1 MASQE
6 IYYIPEGSKWPIVGT
21 LSLFITF
28 LGGAMMFNG
37 VDTGKYVL
45 IIGLA
50 ALTYMFA
57 GWFAEV
63 ISESIAG
70 KYSKQVDVSFRMGMG
85 WFILSEVMFFA
96 AFFGALYYARVFSIP
111 WLSGEGQGGHN
122 GTHEFLWSSFQA
134 SWPMNVM
141 PDPTKYTQYKDV
153 VPAFGVPA
161 INTALLLASGVTVTF
176 AHWALKNSN
185 RAALSAWLFAT
196 VLLGFIFVYFQA
208 GEYSHAMNDLD
219 LTINGGIYGSTFYLL
234 TGFHGFH
241 VTMGAVMLTVILF
254 RSLKGHFSKKDH
266 FAFEA
271 VAWYWHFVD
280 VVWLGLFIF
289 VYWI

>member
-1 MASQE
+1 MATQE

-28 LGGAMMFNG
+28 LGGAMMFNS
-37 VDTGKYVL
+37 VDAGKYVL
-45 IIGLA
+45 IVGLA

-57 GWFAEV
+57 GWFADV

-70 KYSKQVDVSFRMGMG
+70 KYSKQVDISFRMGMG

-141 PDPTKYTQYKDV
+141 PDPSKYTQYNDV

-161 INTALLLASGVTVTF
+161 VNTALLLASGVTVTF
-176 AHWALKNSN
+176 AHWALKKAN
-185 RAALSAWLFAT
+185 RTALSAWLFAT
-196 VLLGFIFVYFQA
+196 VALGFIFVYFQA
-208 GEYSHAMNDLD
+208 GEYAHAMNDLD

-241 VTMGAVMLTVILF
+241 VTMGAIMLAVILF
-254 RSLKGHFSKKDH
+254 RSLRGHFTKKDH

>member
-1 MASQE
+1 MATQE

-21 LSLFITF
+21 LSLFVTF
-28 LGGAMMFNG
+28 LGGAMMFNS
-37 VDTGKYVL
+37 VDAGKYVL

-50 ALTYMFA
+50 LLTYMFA
-57 GWFAEV
+57 GWFADV

-96 AFFGALYYARVFSIP
+96 AFFGALYYARMFSIP

-141 PDPTKYTQYKDV
+141 PDPSKYTQYNDV

-161 INTALLLASGVTVTF
+161 VNTALLLASGVTVTF
-176 AHWALKNSN
+176 AHWALKKAN
-185 RAALSAWLFAT
+185 RTALQIYISDMYGVKEYVKFFELNNE
-196 VLLGFIFVYFQA
+196 LGFRLRKTIVQSTGRVY
-208 GEYSHAMNDLD
+208 
-219 LTINGGIYGSTFYLL
+219 
-234 TGFHGFH
+234 
-241 VTMGAVMLTVILF
+241 
-254 RSLKGHFSKKDH
+254 
-266 FAFEA
+266 
-271 VAWYWHFVD
+271 
-280 VVWLGLFIF
+280 
-289 VYWI
+289 

>member
-6 IYYIPEGSKWPIVGT
+6 IYYIPDGSKWPIVGT

-28 LGGAMMFNG
+28 LGGAMMFNS
-37 VDTGKYVL
+37 VDSGKYVL

-57 GWFAEV
+57 GWFADV
-63 ISESIAG
+63 IAESIAG

-96 AFFGALYYARVFSIP
+96 AFFGALYYARMFSIP

-141 PDPTKYTQYKDV
+141 PDPEKYTQYKDV

-176 AHWALKNSN
+176 AHWALKKAN
-185 RAALSAWLFAT
+185 RTALSAWLFAT
-196 VLLGFIFVYFQA
+196 VVLGFIFVYFQA
-208 GEYSHAMNDLD
+208 GEYAHAINDLD
-219 LTINGGIYGSTFYLL
+219 LTMNGGIYGSTFYLL

-241 VTMGAVMLTVILF
+241 VTMGAVMLAVILF
-254 RSLKGHFSKKDH
+254 RSMRGHFSKKDH

>member
-6 IYYIPEGSKWPIVGT
+6 IYYIPDGSKWPIVGT

-28 LGGAMMFNG
+28 LGGAMMFNS
-37 VDTGKYVL
+37 VDAGKYVL

-57 GWFAEV
+57 GWFADV

-96 AFFGALYYARVFSIP
+96 AFFGALYYARMFSIP

-141 PDPTKYTQYKDV
+141 PDPSKYTQYKDV

-176 AHWALKNSN
+176 AHWALKKAN
-185 RAALSAWLFAT
+185 RTALSAWLFAT
-196 VLLGFIFVYFQA
+196 VALGFIFVYFQA
-208 GEYSHAMNDLD
+208 GEYAHAMNDLD
-219 LTINGGIYGSTFYLL
+219 LTINSGIYGSTFYLL

-241 VTMGAVMLTVILF
+241 VTMGAVMLAVILF
-254 RSLKGHFSKKDH
+254 RSLKGHFSQKDH